1 MKLTKIII
9 CFWFIQYLEI
19 LVSERAH
26 VLWHDTIYRRNKKCR
41 TYIYFSKIICFYDF
55 HSPKKKNKQVRK
67 EKSLYTKG
75 SNVGKWDTNV
85 TLSNSISVTLI

>member
-41 TYIYFSKIICFYDF
+41 TYTYFSKIICFYDF
-55 HSPKKKNKQVRK
+55 HSPKKKTNKLGK
-67 EKSLYTKG
+67 KSHCIQKVLMLENGTQMSRYPI
-75 SNVGKWDTNV
+75 VFQ
-85 TLSNSISVTLI
+85 LH